1 HGTQMVFYF
10 PRDRFID
17 HGKKI
22 KIITEELT
30 HSWQATILI
39 ADDEL
44 ALLVLSQE
52 ILSQRGYRVIGL
64 SGYRVIAVENAHDAL
79 EVMNKESIDLLISD
93 VIMPDMD
100 GFQLLAIV
108 HGKHHQVITQLAS
121 GFTGEHH
128 TNDIIDNHSQD
139 ILHKPYSAKTLLKR
153 VSELLARNSTCLKLP

>member
-1 HGTQMVFYF
+1 MDKETQEQVFDPFFSTKGSKGTGFGLSQVYGFVKQNKGAIKVYSEVNHGTQMVFYF

-39 ADDEL
+39 ADDEP
-44 ALLVLSQE
+44 ALLVLSEE
-52 ILSQRGYRVIGL
+52 ILSQRGYRF
-64 SGYRVIAVENAHDAL
+64 IAVENAHDAL

-121 GFTGEHH
+121 GFTG
-128 TNDIIDNHSQD
+128 
-139 ILHKPYSAKTLLKR
+139 
-153 VSELLARNSTCLKLP
+153 